1 MLGFLLLSFF
11 FLNNGMTSAPASA
24 AGRAG
29 RRAATLHI
37 PNGVRRSKP
46 SSRVP
51 TAAADVD
58 VMMTRA
64 PQGRRDL

>member
-1 MLGFLLLSFF
+1 MLGFFSSF
-11 FLNNGMTSAPASA
+11 FLNNGVTRTLASA

-29 RRAATLHI
+29 RCGATLHI
-37 PNGVRRSKP
+37 QNGVRRSKP

-64 PQGRRDL
+64 PQGRRDLR